1 MHLWTVPITI
11 VEALVLEMP
20 LGTLQFFVHYTCMG
34 SGSTWIARVCAF
46 LGEYFDSNLCD
57 CVTLGHSLL
66 LVFITGILTSCCV
79 VIVMYYRYHKLN
91 YPVPKVEYHNN
102 ST

>member
-46 LGEYFDSNLCD
+46 LGECFDSNLCD

-66 LVFITGILTSCCV
+66 LVQNVYNGDTNILLCSYV
-79 VIVMYYRYHKLN
+79 L
-91 YPVPKVEYHNN
+91 PVP
-102 ST
+102 